1 MVVGVIKPPAVVAA
15 DVSIAL
21 YRVDKS
27 GGAVIH
33 LAAVAGIGSI
43 DGINISLDLLHLL
56 LDGSLI
62 GEIFLLHL
70 FDILQ
75 GTFHLGLLAGEAGLL
90 ALRRHLG
97 IRQVLFFLLHLRLQ
111 RPQLGD
117 VIREGLQQG
126 TVVLRDAAEI
136 FAVAEVTA
144 QAIHAKDHAQ
154 HTGADAGLVDR
165 ANALH
170 KEVLLLQYFG
180 VQLVNA
186 LLFIGDIILQI
197 IDLVIQKSDLLLGI
211 GNLIVQVIADRFLLF
226 LFGLGL
232 VQFIL

>member
-1 MVVGVIKPPAVVAA
+1 MIIGIIEAPAVVAA

-27 GGAVIH
+27 SGAVIH

-43 DGINISLDLLHLL
+43 DGVDISLDLLHLL

-62 GEIFLLHL
+62 GQVFLLHL

-75 GTFHLGLLAGEAGLL
+75 GAFHLGLLAVQAGLL

-126 TVVLRDAAEI
+126 AVVLRDAAEI
-136 FAVAEVTA
+136 LAVAEVTA

-170 KEVLLLQYFG
+170 KEILLFQHFRA
-180 VQLVNA
+180 QFIDA

>member
-1 MVVGVIKPPAVVAA
+1 M
-15 DVSIAL
+15 
-21 YRVDKS
+21 
-27 GGAVIH
+27 
-33 LAAVAGIGSI
+33 
-43 DGINISLDLLHLL
+43 
-56 LDGSLI
+56 
-62 GEIFLLHL
+62 
-70 FDILQ
+70 
-75 GTFHLGLLAGEAGLL
+75 
-90 ALRRHLG
+90 
-97 IRQVLFFLLHLRLQ
+97 
-111 RPQLGD
+111 
-117 VIREGLQQG
+117 
-126 TVVLRDAAEI
+126 LRDAAEV

-170 KEVLLLQYFG
+170 KEILLFQHFRA
-180 VQLVNA
+180 QFIDA